1 MMLLPRQHRTH
12 GGNIPLRNKI
22 QEQLLIVYPFIT
34 HDHARELRRISDIL
48 DQIPEASA
56 LVYDDLVSHG
66 PSVSTGR
73 PGLTGDQVLRAFL
86 LKQMNGFS
94 YVELAF
100 HLADSRCYR
109 AFCGFGIDE
118 KSPEKSALQQ
128 NIKRIQPETM
138 ELINRLV
145 LEEARLQKVE
155 NGRKVRVDCTVVES
169 NIHHPADSSLLYDCV
184 RVLARKMET
193 GRHQVD
199 TAFTNHTRRAKRRA
213 LGILN
218 AKRKKKRKEL
228 YQDLL
233 LVSRN
238 TVAMAENMVIA
249 GCDFVLQVQ
258 LQHFIR
264 LAKMVINQTERRVLM
279 GEVVPAG
286 EKVVSI
292 FEAHTDII
300 IKDRRDV
307 YYGHKIC
314 LTTGKSGMFLDCV
327 VEGGNPA
334 DSELACEMIDRQT
347 VIYGRPPRQA
357 AYDGGFASLENLKN
371 IKAAGVTDVMFCKKR
386 GLEIVDMVKST
397 WVYKKLRNFRA
408 GIEGMISFLKRC
420 FGAGRCTWRG
430 LVSFKSYVWGSLVSA
445 NLLILAR
452 HTME

>member
-1 MMLLPRQHRTH
+1 M
-12 GGNIPLRNKI
+12 RNKI
-22 QEQLLIVYPFIT
+22 QQQLPIVYPFIA

-48 DQIPEASA
+48 DQIPEAST
-56 LVYDDLVSHG
+56 LVFADLIAHG
-66 PSVSTGR
+66 PRISTGR
-73 PGLTGDQVLRAFL
+73 PGLTGDQALRALL

-128 NIKRIQPETM
+128 NIKRIQPETL

-145 LEEARLQKVE
+145 LEEARLLKVE

-169 NIHHPADSSLLYDCV
+169 NIHHPTDSSLLYDCV
-184 RVLARKMET
+184 RVLAREMEA
-193 GRHQVD
+193 GRHQVGTD
-199 TAFTNHTRRAKRRA
+199 FTNHTRRAKRRA
-213 LGILN
+213 LGVLN
-218 AKRKKKRKEL
+218 AKRKKKRREL

-233 LVSRN
+233 LVTRN
-238 TVAMAENMVIA
+238 TLAMAENMVIA
-249 GCDFVLQVQ
+249 GCDFVLRVK

-264 LAKMVINQTERRVLM
+264 LTQKVIDQTERRVLL

-292 FEAHTDII
+292 FEDHTDII
-300 IKDRRDV
+300 VKDRRDT

-327 VEGGNPA
+327 VEDGNPA
-334 DSELACEMIDRQT
+334 DSALACEMIGRQK

-357 AYDGGFASLENLKN
+357 AYDGGFASQENLKN

-397 WVYKKLRNFRA
+397 WVYKMLRNFRA

-430 LVSFKSYVWGSLVSA
+430 LVSFKSYILGSVVSA

>member
-1 MMLLPRQHRTH
+1 M
-12 GGNIPLRNKI
+12 RNKI
-22 QEQLLIVYPFIT
+22 QQQLPIVYPFIA
-34 HDHARELRRISDIL
+34 HEHARELRRISDIL
-48 DQIPEASA
+48 DQIPEAST
-56 LVYDDLVSHG
+56 LVYDDLIAHG
-66 PSVSTGR
+66 PNVSTGR
-73 PGLTGDQVLRAFL
+73 PGLTGDQALRVLL

-128 NIKRIQPETM
+128 NIKKIQPETL

-145 LEEARLQKVE
+145 LEEARLQKVD
-155 NGRKVRVDCTVVES
+155 NGRKVRIDCTVVES
-169 NIHHPADSSLLYDCV
+169 NIHHPTDSSLLYDCV
-184 RVLARKMET
+184 RVLAREMEV
-193 GRHQVD
+193 GRCQVGI
-199 TAFTNHTRRAKRRA
+199 AFTNHTRRAKKRA

-218 AKRKKKRKEL
+218 AKRKKKRREL

-233 LVSRN
+233 LVTRN
-238 TVAMAENMVIA
+238 TLAMGENMVIA
-249 GCDFVLQVQ
+249 GCDFVLRAK

-264 LAKMVINQTERRVLM
+264 FTKKVIDQTERRVLL

-292 FEAHTDII
+292 FDDHTDII
-300 IKDRRDV
+300 VKDRRDT

-327 VEGGNPA
+327 VEDGNPT
-334 DSELACEMIDRQT
+334 DSVLACEMIDRQK

-357 AYDGGFASLENLKN
+357 AYDGGFASLENLKK
-371 IKAAGVTDVMFCKKR
+371 IKAAGVSDVMFCKKR
-386 GLEIVDMVKST
+386 GLEIVDMVKSA

-420 FGAGRCTWRG
+420 FGVGRCTWRG
-430 LVSFKSYVWGSLVSA
+430 LVSFKSYVWGSVVSA